1 MLLFEDFIIPDNG
14 FSSDGRACRNIGYN
28 QRNTIFREEPVR
40 IQQKADEL
48 RKIWGAFRAPRVLMT
63 ASEFRIFDHL
73 VVPATASNV
82 AKRLKTDLRATTI
95 LLDALTG
102 LGLVRK
108 RGGTYRNAPLADT
121 LLVRGR
127 PFYQGDI
134 ISHADNLWDN
144 WSGLNEVL
152 RTGKPFRFAHDHEA
166 FILGMHNIAV
176 LKAKDLVD
184 AVDLKGVKTAIDIGG
199 GPGTYAIEMVRR
211 GVSAT
216 VYDSPDT
223 IRIARKV
230 ARKSGVSGVIFQKG
244 DFLHDPVK
252 GTFDLA
258 LISQVLHSYSPE
270 ENLALI
276 RKARGILNPGG
287 RIAIQE
293 FFIEPNLTQPH
304 YNALFSVN
312 MLVNTDGGRCYAIPE
327 MMKWLKEAGF
337 IGIKEKILGDSVLI
351 IAHAAARRKGNN

>member
-1 MLLFEDFIIPDNG
+1 M
-14 FSSDGRACRNIGYN
+14 
-28 QRNTIFREEPVR
+28 R
-40 IQQKADEL
+40 IQQQADEL

-63 ASEFRIFDHL
+63 ANEFRVFDHL
-73 VVPATASNV
+73 LVPTTASDV

-108 RGGTYRNAPLADT
+108 RGGTYRNVPLADI
-121 LLVRGR
+121 LLVRDK

-176 LKAKDLVD
+176 LKAKGVVD
-184 AVDLKGVKTAIDIGG
+184 AVDLKGIKTAIDIGG
-199 GPGTYAIEMVRR
+199 GPGTYAIEMARR

-216 VYDSPDT
+216 VYDSPET

-230 ARKSGVSGVIFQKG
+230 ARKSGVLFQKG

-258 LISQVLHSYSPE
+258 LISQVLHAYSPE
-270 ENLALI
+270 ENCALI

-293 FFIEPNLTQPH
+293 FFIEPNLARPY

-327 MMKWLKEAGF
+327 MKQWLKAAGF
-337 IGIKEKILGDSVLI
+337 AGIREKMLGDSVLLV
-351 IAHAAARRKGNN
+351 ANTVSRKGGKN

>member
-1 MLLFEDFIIPDNG
+1 M
-14 FSSDGRACRNIGYN
+14 RVRRQA
-28 QRNTIFREEPVR
+28 EEL
-40 IQQKADEL
+40 K
-48 RKIWGAFRAPRVLMT
+48 KIWGAFRASRVLMT
-63 ASEFRIFDHL
+63 ANEFRIFDHL
-73 VVPATASNV
+73 VVPATASDV

-108 RGGTYRNAPLADT
+108 QGATYRNAPLADT
-121 LLVRGR
+121 LLVRGK
-127 PFYQGDI
+127 PWYQGDI
-134 ISHADNLWDN
+134 ISHADNLWGN

-152 RTGKPFRFAHDHEA
+152 RTGKPFCFARHHEA

-176 LKAKDLVD
+176 LKASEVIDTVGI
-184 AVDLKGVKTAIDIGG
+184 KGVKTAIDIGG
-199 GPGTYAIEMVRR
+199 GPGTYAIEMAQR

-216 VYDSPDT
+216 VFDAPDT

-230 ARKSGVSGVIFQKG
+230 ARKSGVSGVLFQKG

-258 LISQVLHSYSPE
+258 LISQVLHAYSPE
-270 ENLALI
+270 QNRALI
-276 RKARGILNPGG
+276 HKAKGILNPGG

-293 FFIEPNLTQPH
+293 FFIEPNLARPH

-327 MMKWLKEAGF
+327 MKKWLRSAGF
-337 IGIKEKILGDSVLI
+337 VAAKEKMIGDSVMI
-351 IAHAAARRKGNN
+351 VAHAPKKQEKK

>member
-1 MLLFEDFIIPDNG
+1 M
-14 FSSDGRACRNIGYN
+14 
-28 QRNTIFREEPVR
+28 R
-40 IQQKADEL
+40 IQQQADEL

-63 ASEFRIFDHL
+63 ANEFRIFDHL
-73 VVPATASNV
+73 VVPTTASGV

-121 LLVRGR
+121 LLVSGS

-176 LKAKDLVD
+176 LKAEGVVD
-184 AVDLKGVKTAIDIGG
+184 AIDLKGIKTAIDIGG
-199 GPGTYAIEMVRR
+199 GPGTYAIEMARR

-230 ARKSGVSGVIFQKG
+230 ARKSGASGVLFQKG
-244 DFLHDPVK
+244 DFLNDPVK
-252 GTFDLA
+252 GTFDLV
-258 LISQVLHSYSPE
+258 LISQVLHAYSAD
-270 ENLALI
+270 ENRALI
-276 RKARGILNPGG
+276 RKAKGILNPGG

-293 FFIEPNLTQPH
+293 FFIEPNLARPY

-327 MMKWLKEAGF
+327 MKRWLKAAGF
-337 IGIKEKILGDSVLI
+337 AGIREKMLGDSVLLV
-351 IAHAAARRKGNN
+351 AHAVSRNGGKN